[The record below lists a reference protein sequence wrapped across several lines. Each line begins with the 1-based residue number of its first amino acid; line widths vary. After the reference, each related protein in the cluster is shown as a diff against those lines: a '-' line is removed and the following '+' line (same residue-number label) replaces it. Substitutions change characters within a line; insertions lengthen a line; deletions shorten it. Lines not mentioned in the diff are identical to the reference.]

1 MLCVNGNFRSKVHR
15 TGYRNGFTLVELLVV
30 IAIIGVLIALL
41 LPAVQAAREAAR
53 RIQCSN
59 HLKQMGIAVHNFHNT
74 REGLPPAALNTHGA
88 SIWVLLYPY
97 IEQQGLYDYLSAL
110 SPNPASGANIG
121 YYRDGIGSSLMPY
134 FSSVYSNVWRDMPF
148 EMRQAF
154 GSTPIYRCPSRR
166 GSGPLLIE
174 IATDSGKTV
183 NDLADNNGFVLGPQ
197 SDYAFVCVSGNPDNV
212 SSSDGGLWWYNGA
225 HVNSIITLA
234 KGPFRCALVESPQ
247 YINTGWGMLYMSSA
261 KRGQPRDT
269 FARMEDG
276 TSNQLMFGEKHIPTK
291 RLGFCGGANT
301 TEMLRNAGDCSFL
314 ITGGIYPNSIFVS
327 SSRAIYF
334 TTGTWTP
341 GAMTPYALSL
351 ANPND
356 YPDGEPYRDYGFGS
370 YHPGI
375 CPFVMG
381 DGTVRGVSVTTP
393 VVPVLYSLAAV
404 ADGKSVS
411 LP

>member
-1 MLCVNGNFRSKVHR
+1 
-15 TGYRNGFTLVELLVV
+15 LVELLVV

-53 RIQCSN
+53 RMQCSN
-59 HLKQMGIAVHNFHNT
+59 HLKQIGIGVHNFHDARN
-74 REGLPPAALNTHGA
+74 GLPPAALNTHAA
-88 SIWVLLYPY
+88 SVFVLLYPY
-97 IEQQGLYDYLSAL
+97 IEQQGLYDYLNAL
-110 SPNPASGANIG
+110 SPSPASGANIG
-121 YYRDGIGSSLMPY
+121 QYRDGIGSSLMPY
-134 FSSVYSNVWRDMPF
+134 FAGAAGANVWRDMPF
-148 EMRQAF
+148 EMRQSF

-174 IATDSGKTV
+174 SGTDTGKTV
-183 NDLADNNGFVLGPQ
+183 NDSIDNNGFVLGPQ
-197 SDYAFVCVSGNPDNV
+197 GDYAFVCVTGNPDNTA
-212 SSSDGGLWWYNGA
+212 SPDAGLWWYNGA
-225 HVNSIITLA
+225 QGLDSIWKLA
-234 KGPFRCALVESPQ
+234 KGPFRCALVENPQ
-247 YINTGWGMLYMSSA
+247 YSYPSWGMLYCSSA

-276 TSNQLMFGEKHIPTK
+276 TSNQFMFGEKHIPTK

-301 TEMLRNAGDCSFL
+301 TDIIRNAGDCSFL
-314 ITGGIYPNSIFVS
+314 VAGGLFDPGIFVS

-334 TTGTWTP
+334 VSSTFTGGT
-341 GAMTPYALSL
+341 MTPYELPL

-356 YPDGEPYRDYGFGS
+356 YPDGEPRRDYGFGS

-393 VVPVLYSLAAV
+393 VVPILYSLGAV